1 MNFLLQYK
9 IDGLNSQHN
18 QLKNAADQKSL
29 NNLRLETLLK
39 ASYEELEHVKLLNNV
54 LFQEKERLMSEL
66 KKYNKT
72 IASNYIDTSLME
84 GKCVSSIA
92 GFVNQKVQVL
102 F

>member
-1 MNFLLQYK
+1 
-9 IDGLNSQHN
+9 
-18 QLKNAADQKSL
+18 
-29 NNLRLETLLK
+29 
-39 ASYEELEHVKLLNNV
+39 
-54 LFQEKERLMSEL
+54 MSEL

-72 IASNYIDTSLME
+72 IASNYIDASLME